1 MSLPS
6 KSWLL
11 AIDDVRAAATSFTI
25 TADDLSLYNSVAFDG
40 GVLVSFN
47 LGAQAFPLAAGVPI
61 ALPGGVTTIELDVAA
76 KLYFGK

>member
-11 AIDDVRAAATSFTI
+11 VIDDVRAAATSFVI
-25 TADDLSLYNSVAFDG
+25 SANDLEVYNSIAFDKS
-40 GVLVSFN
+40 VAVSFN
-47 LGAQAFPLAAGVPI
+47 LGGQAFPLAAGVPL
-61 ALPGGVTTIELDVAA
+61 ALPGGVTSIEVDVAS